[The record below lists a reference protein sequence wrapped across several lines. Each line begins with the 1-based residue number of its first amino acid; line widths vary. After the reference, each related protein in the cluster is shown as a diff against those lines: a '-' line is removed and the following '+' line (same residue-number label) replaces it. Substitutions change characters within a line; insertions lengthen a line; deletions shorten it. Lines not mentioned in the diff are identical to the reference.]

1 MSCTFTINRDGTIH
15 AWHSRANTD
24 MPFGRVSLTELLQGM
39 REWEGGKLIQN
50 AMPFLDA
57 GRRDFIMTGMTPAMW
72 DELFPPEDE

>member
-24 MPFGRVSLTELLQGM
+24 MPFGRISLTELLQGM

-57 GRRDFIMTGMTPAMW
+57 DRREFIMTGMTPAMW
-72 DELFPPEDE
+72 DEMFPENCG